1 MSSTTGEVA
10 VDVHTAIRA
19 AAFCCGLAACSKW
32 DNSNGDVAA
41 FAVNDVQRLRDVDVS
56 TYVLDM
62 NLMRQWSVATR
73 ALKLAAAG
81 DSVFAAAVHPTGQEP
96 LLRSI
101 RRLERDRRALAILS
115 NAGLTPREYVMTTT
129 AYFRATMADDRMR
142 TTATGVPANVNAANV
157 DFVRQN
163 RAEIDRLLSRAY
175 SP

>member
-1 MSSTTGEVA
+1 M
-10 VDVHTAIRA
+10 DVHTAIRA

-32 DNSNGDVAA
+32 ENSNGEVAA
-41 FAVNDVQRLRDVDVS
+41 FAIDDIQRLRDVDVS
-56 TYVLDM
+56 TYTLDM
-62 NLMRQWSVATR
+62 QLMRQWSVAAR

-81 DSVFAAAVHPTGQEP
+81 DSVFAAAIHPTGQEP

-101 RRLERDRRALAILS
+101 RRLERDERALEILS
-115 NAGLTPREYVMTTT
+115 SAGLTPREYVMTTT
-129 AYFRATMADDRMR
+129 AYFRATIADDRMR
-142 TTATGVPANVNAANV
+142 ATATGMPADANAANV